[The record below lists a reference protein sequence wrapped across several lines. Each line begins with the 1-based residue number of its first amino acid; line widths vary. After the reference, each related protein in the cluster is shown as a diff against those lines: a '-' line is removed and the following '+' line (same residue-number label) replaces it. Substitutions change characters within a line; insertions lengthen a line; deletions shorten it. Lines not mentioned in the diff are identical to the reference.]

1 MKISIIT
8 VVFNNKNKI
17 SIAIDSVVKQTNAD
31 IEYIV
36 VDGGS
41 SDDTP
46 AVVNS
51 YGTKVSKFI
60 CEPDKGIY
68 DAINKG
74 ILISTGEVVGLLHSD
89 DIFGNEQI
97 ISMITEVFDN
107 TGADGVYGDL
117 LYVNKENLNKV
128 IRYWKSGPFKT
139 SMLNRGWMPP
149 HPTLFLKRKIFDNY
163 GLYDTGFKISSD
175 YDFMLRIMSRPELK
189 FEYLPQIITRMR
201 VGGASNRSLK
211 NIIRKSKEDLQA
223 LRKNN
228 AGGWSVLLMKNFSKI
243 GQFFT

>member
-8 VVFNNKNKI
+8 VVLNNKNKI
-17 SIAIDSVVKQTNAD
+17 SVAIDSVVKQTNAN

-46 AVVNS
+46 AVVKS

-107 TGADGVYGDL
+107 TRADGVYGDL
-117 LYVNKENLNKV
+117 VYVNKENLNKV
-128 IRYWKSGPFKT
+128 IRHWKSGPFKT

-189 FEYLPQIITRMR
+189 FEYLPQIITLMR

-211 NIIRKSKEDLQA
+211 NIIRKSKEDLRA
-223 LRKNN
+223 LRKNKI
-228 AGGWSVLLMKNFSKI
+228 GGWSALLMKNLSKI
-243 GQFFT
+243 GQFF

>member
-97 ISMITEVFDN
+97 VSMITEVFDN

-128 IRYWKSGPFKT
+128 IRHWKSGPFKT
-139 SMLNRGWMPP
+139 SMLKRGWMPP

-243 GQFFT
+243 GQFF

>member
-8 VVFNNKNKI
+8 VVFNNKNRI
-17 SIAIDSVVKQTNAD
+17 SVAIDSVVKQTNAD

-41 SDDTP
+41 SDDTQ

-51 YGTKVSKFI
+51 YGKKVSKFI

-117 LYVNKENLNKV
+117 NYVSKENPEKV
-128 IRYWKSGPFKT
+128 IRHWKSGPFKT
-139 SMLNRGWMPP
+139 SMLHRGWMPP

-163 GLYDTGFKISSD
+163 GLYDSGFKISSD

-201 VGGASNRSLK
+201 VGGTSNRSLK

-243 GQFFT
+243 GQFF